1 MLLNRGPV
9 VLATRGC
16 LGKRGILNHSLDTL
30 KGWGSL
36 LRFSGRKKYDC
47 DVQVAKVRE
56 GGGEGVL
63 LKSDLWTLRSVQGG

>member
-1 MLLNRGPV
+1 MLLHRGPV

-36 LRFSGRKKYDC
+36 LRFSGRKKYDY
-47 DVQVAKVRE
+47 DVQFAKVRE
-56 GGGEGVL
+56 GGEGVL
-63 LKSDLWTLRSVQGG
+63 LKSDLWTLRSVEGG